1 MPARLLTLFI
11 LLVLIALI
19 GVAGIR
25 LYRTMFVTIR
35 MPDLAG
41 LDETT
46 ARRMV
51 ANAGLTLDVEY
62 AYSDLAEGYVCDQNP
77 KANEEV
83 GRGSAVT
90 ATISR
95 GSGLLLVPRLTG
107 MTQTDAENVLIAQ
120 GLSLGYVEIV
130 PSEKLRGVVL
140 AQSPEAGEN
149 AEAGRAGFADGIRR
163 ARDCAGAGRPA
174 RGGSR

>member
-1 MPARLLTLFI
+1 
-11 LLVLIALI
+11 
-19 GVAGIR
+19 
-25 LYRTMFVTIR
+25 MFVTIR

-62 AYSDLAEGYVCDQNP
+62 AYSDLAEGYVCDQTP

-120 GLSLGYVEIV
+120 GLSLDVY
-130 PSEKLRGVVL
+130 KRQDGVIFAV
-140 AQSPEAGEN
+140 GEVTDS
-149 AEAGRAGFADGIRR
+149 A
-163 ARDCAGAGRPA
+163 CAAVSGSPA
-174 RGGSR
+174 RRENLASVCGASG